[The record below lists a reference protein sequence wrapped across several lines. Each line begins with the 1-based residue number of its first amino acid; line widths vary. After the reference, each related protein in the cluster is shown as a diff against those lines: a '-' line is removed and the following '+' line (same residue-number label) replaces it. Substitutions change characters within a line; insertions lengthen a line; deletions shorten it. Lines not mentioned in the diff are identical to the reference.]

1 MRLQRLD
8 RVLATA
14 LLAATVIG
22 APTGA
27 RAATKTY
34 QVTGPVTEVTADT
47 ITVQKGKEQWQL
59 QRNADTKTAGAV
71 KAGDK
76 VTVTYSM
83 TAASI
88 TVSPVAAKPAAAKGP
103 APAAAPA
110 ATPAATKPAPAAAKA
125 H

>member
-1 MRLQRLD
+1 MRLQRFD
-8 RVLATA
+8 RVLAAA
-14 LLAATVIG
+14 LLAALAIG

-71 KAGDK
+71 KVGDK

-88 TVSPVAAKPAAAKGP
+88 TVSPAAKPAAAKAP
-103 APAAAPA
+103 APLATPP